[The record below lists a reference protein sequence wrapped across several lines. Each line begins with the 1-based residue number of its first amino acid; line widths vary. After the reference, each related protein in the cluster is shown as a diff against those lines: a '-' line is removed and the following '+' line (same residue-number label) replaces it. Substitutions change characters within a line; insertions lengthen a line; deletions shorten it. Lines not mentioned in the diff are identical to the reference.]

1 VVHGAGLDLD
11 YRHPVGMPRVFQ
23 IPNIGL
29 VVLAAACVPAAAS
42 IAAAP
47 AAHLEA
53 ANGLVLRL
61 DDVKSGATVT
71 VDAALTAADTEEL
84 LGIPDITTDVL
95 AHNGFANAHVRAFA
109 WKDPSLAVTRALAST
124 TYLFADAAGAH
135 RTLSL
140 FTDAANAAGAGPMS
154 LGTTI
159 GDESAAFQVD
169 SDLTDSFGASIS
181 QTTTGVLFRHANA
194 LSLVSYRVASADDD
208 PRYVIALART
218 QLALQKAVAPAG
230 VGIPAAAPPGGV
242 QPFGGTHT
250 LAAGLVLTVAD
261 VPAGMRQ
268 RNAAPMSV
276 QDFAAGDAAMAAKF
290 VEHGFLSAYGRVFT
304 RNGQFGKDAR
314 MIRSGTALLADSAGA
329 HKAFQDFTSLATA
342 VGAHSLGTVDAGDE
356 SVAMR
361 LDDYAVDASYVEV
374 IFRHHNALSVIEIEF
389 PARMISRSLSL
400 DLAKRQVTHQLA
412 DIGMLKPF
420 R

>member
-1 VVHGAGLDLD
+1 MVHGVGLDLD
-11 YRHPVGMPRVFQ
+11 YRHPVGMPRLFQ
-23 IPNIGL
+23 IANVGL

-42 IAAAP
+42 IATAP
-47 AAHLEA
+47 ARLET

-71 VDAALTAADTEEL
+71 VDTALTAADTAEL
-84 LGIPDITTDVL
+84 LAIADITTDVL
-95 AHNGFANAHVRAFA
+95 ARNGFANAYVRAFA
-109 WKDPSLAVTRALAST
+109 WKDPSLAVTRVLAST

-140 FTDAANAAGAGPMS
+140 FTDAADAAGAGPMA
-154 LGTTI
+154 LGTAI

-181 QTTTGVLFRHANA
+181 QTTTGVVFRHANA

-230 VGIPAAAPPGGV
+230 VGIPAPVLPAGV
-242 QPFGGTHT
+242 QPFGTTHS
-250 LAAGLVLTVAD
+250 LATGLVLTVAD
-261 VPAGMRQ
+261 VPAGMRV

-276 QDFAAGDAAMAAKF
+276 EDFTSGDAAMAAMF
-290 VEHGFLSAYGRVFT
+290 VEHGFVSAYGRVFT
-304 RNGQFGKDAR
+304 RNSQFGKDPR
-314 MIRSGTALLADSAGA
+314 MIRSGTALLADGAGA
-329 HKAFQDFTSLATA
+329 HKAFQDFDRLATA
-342 VGAHSLGTVDAGDE
+342 LGAHSLGTVGAGDE
-356 SVAMR
+356 SVALR
-361 LDDYAVDASYVEV
+361 LDNYAVDASYVEV
-374 IFRHHNALSVIEIEF
+374 IFRHRNALSVIEIEF
-389 PARMISRSLSL
+389 PARMVSRSLSL
-400 DLAKRQVTHQLA
+400 DLANRQVTHQLA

>member
-1 VVHGAGLDLD
+1 VVHGVGLDLD
-11 YRHPVGMPRVFQ
+11 YRNPVGMPRLFQ
-23 IPNIGL
+23 IANIGL

-42 IAAAP
+42 IATAP
-47 AAHLEA
+47 ARLDV
-53 ANGLVLRL
+53 ANRLVLGL
-61 DDVKSGATVT
+61 DDVRSGAMVT
-71 VDAALTAADTEEL
+71 VDTGLTAADTAEL
-84 LGIPDITTDVL
+84 LGLPEITTDVL
-95 AHNGFANAHVRAFA
+95 ARNGFANAYVRAFT
-109 WKDPSLAVTRALAST
+109 WKDPSLAVTRAVAST
-124 TYLFADAAGAH
+124 TYLFADATGAH

-140 FTDAANAAGAGPMS
+140 FTDAADAAGAGPMS

-169 SDLTDSFGASIS
+169 SDLTDSFGASIP
-181 QTTTGVLFRHANA
+181 QTTTGVVFRHANA

-218 QLALQKAVAPAG
+218 QLALQKAVAPVG
-230 VGIPAAAPPGGV
+230 VAIPGAVLPAGV
-242 QPFGGTHT
+242 QPFGSTHS
-250 LAAGLVLTVAD
+250 LAASLVLTVAD
-261 VPAGMRQ
+261 VPAGMRL

-276 QDFAAGDAAMAAKF
+276 QDFAAGDATMAAMF

-314 MIRSGTALLADSAGA
+314 MIRSGTAVLADSAGA
-329 HKAFQDFTSLATA
+329 HKAFQDFASLATA
-342 VGAHSLGTVDAGDE
+342 VGAHSLGTAGAGDE
-356 SVAMR
+356 SAALR

-374 IFRHHNALSVIEIEF
+374 IFRHRNALSVIEIEF

-400 DLAKRQVTHQLA
+400 DLAKRQVTHQLD

>member
-1 VVHGAGLDLD
+1 MVHGVGLDLD
-11 YRHPVGMPRVFQ
+11 YRHPVGMPRLFQ
-23 IPNIGL
+23 IANVGL

-42 IAAAP
+42 IATAP
-47 AAHLEA
+47 ARLET

-71 VDAALTAADTEEL
+71 VDTALTAADTADL
-84 LGIPDITTDVL
+84 LAIPDITTDVL
-95 AHNGFANAHVRAFA
+95 ARNGFANAYVRAFA
-109 WKDPSLAVTRALAST
+109 WKDPSLAVTRVLAST

-140 FTDAANAAGAGPMS
+140 FTDAADAAGAGPMA
-154 LGTTI
+154 LGTAI

-169 SDLTDSFGASIS
+169 SDLTDSFGTSIS
-181 QTTTGVLFRHANA
+181 QTTTGVVFRHANA

-230 VGIPAAAPPGGV
+230 VGISAPVLPAGV
-242 QPFGGTHT
+242 LPFGTVHT
-250 LAAGLVLTVAD
+250 LATGLVLTVAD
-261 VPAGMRQ
+261 VPAGMRV

-276 QDFAAGDAAMAAKF
+276 EDFTSGDAAMAAMF
-290 VEHGFLSAYGRVFT
+290 VEHGFVSAYGRVFT
-304 RNGQFGKDAR
+304 HNSQFGKDAR
-314 MIRSGTALLADSAGA
+314 MIRSGTALLADGAGA
-329 HKAFQDFTSLATA
+329 HKAFQDFDRLATA
-342 VGAHSLGTVDAGDE
+342 VGAHSLGTVGAGDE
-356 SVAMR
+356 SVALR
-361 LDDYAVDASYVEV
+361 LDHYAVDASYVEV
-374 IFRHHNALSVIEIEF
+374 IFRHRNALSVIEIEF
-389 PARMISRSLSL
+389 PVRMISRSLSL
-400 DLAKRQVTHQLA
+400 DLANRQVTHQLA

>member
-1 VVHGAGLDLD
+1 MVHGAGLDLD
-11 YRHPVGMPRVFQ
+11 YRHPVGMSRLFQ
-23 IPNIGL
+23 IANVGL
-29 VVLAAACVPAAAS
+29 VILAAACVPAAAS
-42 IAAAP
+42 IATP
-47 AAHLEA
+47 PTRLEV
-53 ANGLVLRL
+53 ANTLVLGL

-71 VDAALTAADTEEL
+71 VDAVLTAADTAEL
-84 LGIPDITTDVL
+84 LGLPEVTTDVL
-95 AHNGFANAHVRAFA
+95 ARNGFANAYVRAFA
-109 WKDPSLAVTRALAST
+109 WKDPSLAVTRAVAST
-124 TYLFADAAGAH
+124 TYLFADATGAH

-140 FTDAANAAGAGPMS
+140 FTDAADAAGAGPMS

-181 QTTTGVLFRHANA
+181 QTTTGVVFRHANA

-208 PRYVIALART
+208 PRYVIALARR

-230 VGIPAAAPPGGV
+230 VGIPAPALPAGV
-242 QPFGGTHT
+242 QPFGSTHI

-261 VPAGMRQ
+261 VPAGMRL

-276 QDFAAGDAAMAAKF
+276 QDFAAGDAAMAGMF

-304 RNGQFGKDAR
+304 RNAQFGKDAR
-314 MIRSGTALLADSAGA
+314 MIRSGTALLTDSTGA
-329 HKAFQDFTSLATA
+329 HKAFQEFASLATA
-342 VGAHSLGTVDAGDE
+342 VGAHSLGTADAGDE
-356 SVAMR
+356 SVAVR
-361 LDDYAVDASYVEV
+361 LDNYEVDASYVEV
-374 IFRHHNALSVIEIEF
+374 IFRHRNALSVIEIEF